1 MILKRN
7 KCTQIKITLYHTL
20 MLLKQRYIYSFSV
33 YFSLILCSPHS
44 IPVHL
49 KTVSWSSCTARMPN
63 LASSSDPSY
72 TAASSTCLLS
82 HETVRRA
89 STPEKHSV
97 VVVWSPTSAYAGV
110 PRPGVVGR
118 PSMSPAALSRRQ
130 PSIRYI
136 GHCLWPPPS
145 SSAAAARAG
154 GD

>member
-1 MILKRN
+1 MN
-7 KCTQIKITLYHTL
+7 TDKITLYHTL
-20 MLLKQRYIYSFSV
+20 MVLKQRYIYSFSV
-33 YFSLILCSPHS
+33 YFCLILCSPNS
-44 IPVHL
+44 ISVLL
-49 KTVSWSSCTARMPN
+49 KMVSWASCTARMPN
-63 LASSSDPSY
+63 LASSRKPSY

-89 STPEKHSV
+89 STPEKRSII
-97 VVVWSPTSAYAGV
+97 VWSPTFAYASV

-118 PSMSPAALSRRQ
+118 PSMSPAAFSRRQ
-130 PSIRYI
+130 PSIRHI